1 MTQPTYRQHT
11 GSAYEPSGKKEL
23 HQPFRLGDAWERLMV
38 AKNTARVHVLIPLEA
53 ILKDAFKNYPTTTSY
68 MMVLAG
74 MSVIPIIAFIGFSL
88 CVSSILVGIG
98 ITFVLTWGSVIIGC
112 AFFALMIS
120 LAFLVAAAF
129 WVVVGLF
136 MTIFVLRLMYNVQTS
151 FVHKVK
157 HSQVIKELV
166 NHANEK
172 RLHHHQQNDMAED
185 VKSS

>member
-1 MTQPTYRQHT
+1 MKIEANWTCFFGLLFLGPTPKTEKRMH
-11 GSAYEPSGKKEL
+11 
-23 HQPFRLGDAWERLMV
+23 ERDIFGV
-38 AKNTARVHVLIPLEA
+38 K
-53 ILKDAFKNYPTTTSY
+53 SY